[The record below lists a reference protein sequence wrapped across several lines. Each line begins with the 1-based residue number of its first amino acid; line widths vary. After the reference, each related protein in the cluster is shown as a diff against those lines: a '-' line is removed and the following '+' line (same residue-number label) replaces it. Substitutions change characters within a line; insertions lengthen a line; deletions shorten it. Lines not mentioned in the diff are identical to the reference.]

1 MQITIDSGE
10 PLAKVAAVVG
20 ALYGVELVVA
30 DGSAPAPAPSRRRGR
45 SAATPSVAK
54 RSAGRARRSGGTKTD
69 PKVIR
74 QWAVEQG
81 YTVSTRGQLPKAV
94 LTAYAE
100 SNS

>member
-30 DGSAPAPAPSRRRGR
+30 GETEASAPGRRRSR
-45 SAATPSVAK
+45 AVAASTNAK
-54 RSAGRARRSGGTKTD
+54 AAAGRARRGGKKTD
-69 PKVIR
+69 PKVVR

-81 YTVSTRGQLPKAV
+81 LTVSTRGQLPKAV
-94 LTAYAE
+94 LTAYAD
-100 SNS
+100 SH